1 MIKCE
6 SIFGL
11 NNCKRIP
18 NTIYYSRKCP
28 KGYKREG
35 IACIFNCEPYGLRDN
50 EEFCVKSPENASIP
64 CPDETIEKGKFK
76 CLKPMKKYFVYIM
89 NPFNNLL

>member
-18 NTIYYSRKCP
+18 NTVYYSRKCP
-28 KGYKREG
+28 KGYKRDD
-35 IACIFNCEPYGLRDN
+35 IACVFNCEPYGLRDDG
-50 EEFCVKSPENASIP
+50 EFCVKSPENSSIP
-64 CPDETIEKGKFK
+64 CPEETIE
-76 CLKPMKKYFVYIM
+76 
-89 NPFNNLL
+89 